1 MSENPYQS
9 PGSGPANQSPDLV
22 KATIVGEGDALST
35 IIPYKNKAS
44 LIAYYSG
51 VFSISACVPLAGV
64 IGVVLAIVAVVYGFK
79 GLRYARENP
88 EARGRVHCWIG
99 IIGGFIF
106 GLLGALLQASFIIG
120 LIGAMLDKR

>member
-1 MSENPYQS
+1 MPENPYQS
-9 PGSGPANQSPDLV
+9 PNSANQPPDLV
-22 KATIVGEGDALST
+22 TAKIVGESDGIST

-51 VFSISACVPLAGV
+51 VFSISACIPLAGLV
-64 IGVVLAIVAVVYGFK
+64 GVALAIVAITFGVK

-99 IIGGFIF
+99 IIGGGVF
-106 GLLGALLQASFIIG
+106 LLPGIAIQVLTVIGIIG
-120 LIGAMLDKR
+120 AILDAK